1 MGPSIMKLK
10 CTLHRMNM
18 GDNMNIIDD
27 VNTFLF
33 KIWLDG
39 WEELFEENI
48 ELTTM
53 SLSLQS
59 MRCMSEWRGSSMIMD
74 DYIYLNGVLAEGKFM
89 TN

>member
-1 MGPSIMKLK
+1 
-10 CTLHRMNM
+10 MNM

-27 VNTFLF
+27 ANTFLF

-59 MRCMSEWRGSSMIMD
+59 MTCMLEWRGNSMIMD
-74 DYIYLNGVLAEGKFM
+74 DYIYLKGVSVKGKFM
-89 TN
+89 TD